1 MRQPGADS
9 LAHVWRSDTAGI
21 VHLPLVTFSI
31 QAHFYMID
39 WEKVDLYSNTSL
51 SKAHP
56 YS

>member
-39 WEKVDLYSNTSL
+39 WEKVDFYSNTSL